1 MISIAARYRRL
12 ICPDQ
17 RRTLLERE
25 EKRAQLPAKL
35 PQSGKLLKWLSL
47 ASVTFLW
54 CGYPSRLVAQPQTA
68 QQIAQTD
75 AAEVRRKAADTEQT
89 STQLNASSP
98 RVAEPPDRLDAL
110 QGKTV
115 LRIEFEGVRRAR
127 LEPLPIE
134 LAQQSGKPL
143 NPTAVRDSL
152 RRLYATGV
160 YDTIAVESRREAGGV
175 ILIFSGQPRTF
186 IGLVSVIGAK
196 GANINSLLARASG
209 LTPGNRFTDAGL
221 VQAEEEMKKTLAAN
235 GWYQATIT
243 HTLTPHPAEQLVDIA
258 FTVNSRAQARTGD
271 VSVQGDSGLTLDE
284 FRRQARLR
292 AGHTVDRD
300 TSSRALGGMQKYYR
314 KNQRLEA
321 DVKLESQN
329 YVSAK
334 NDVDF
339 NFSANRGPIV
349 HVIVDGVS
357 LSDEKVRKLVPI
369 YEEGSV
375 DEDLLNEGNQH
386 LQNYYQRLGYFD
398 ARVRHEEKN
407 PSPDLVEILFTVH
420 LGARHRV
427 IKVSVDGNKYFDR
440 GTLEERLSVR
450 AHDAFSRQGV
460 YNQALIAQD
469 ISAIQAVYQN
479 NGFTQVKVTQE
490 IQDEDNNGQ
499 SPKRT
504 KQVGFSVVY
513 HIDEGPQERVHSVTL
528 VGTQR
533 IAQDLLIPLLNTA
546 AGQPLSPQNLAG
558 DREALLTYYLSRG
571 FEQADVEVS
580 QAVPHASTDTP
591 HPDETHTAP
600 GAVDVT
606 FRIHEGE
613 QVFLRRVITTGL
625 HYTHPK
631 TIARAI
637 TLKEGEPL
645 DETALVDTQRNLY
658 DLALFNEV
666 NPVIENPNGEEPRK
680 TVLLQT
686 TEARRWDIAYG
697 VGLEAQTGTVN
708 GSNNSNPNGTVG
720 ISPRVLLQVSRINLF
735 GRDQTASIRGNY
747 GLLEQRVDLVYQY
760 PHLFGNRNFSFSFN
774 GGYNN
779 SQDVITYSASKLEGS
794 LRLTEHFNGPE
805 QLFSKAN
812 TFIYQF
818 IYRRVKVDQNSIQV
832 PLDEIP
838 LLSEAVRVGGPS
850 FTWIRDTRD
859 APLDAHR
866 GTYTSFQ
873 EFISSAIFDSEAN
886 FNQVDVS
893 NSSYYTFDHDR
904 LVLARNTRYGQERA
918 YGQSVDELIP
928 LPERLYA
935 GGGNSHRGFG
945 VNSAGPRD
953 PQSGF
958 PIGGAGVF
966 VNSTELRMPPPTL
979 PLFGNTLSF
988 VLFHDMG
995 NAFRDSGDIWP
1006 SIARFRQP
1014 DRAGCRNLTPGPP
1027 SGKVTSTG
1035 TEGSCSFNYF
1045 SHAVGLGA
1053 RYHTPVGPVRL
1064 DFSWN
1069 LNPPI
1074 YPVTYDT
1081 VTDTNLTNPYVGEGS
1096 HFNFFFSLGQSF

>member
-1 MISIAARYRRL
+1 MSAQTPEGHPAPASPQSTLALPDAPQPNLPADPSASRPIAAGA
-12 ICPDQ
+12 PVP
-17 RRTLLERE
+17 
-25 EKRAQLPAKL
+25 PAETEAAE
-35 PQSGKLLKWLSL
+35 QDSL
-47 ASVTFLW
+47 
-54 CGYPSRLVAQPQTA
+54 PSRSSTRTGQSPGLL
-68 QQIAQTD
+68 
-75 AAEVRRKAADTEQT
+75 AAWE
-89 STQLNASSP
+89 
-98 RVAEPPDRLDAL
+98 
-110 QGKTV
+110 GKPV
-115 LRIEFEGVRRAR
+115 LRIEFQGVRETR
-127 LEPLPIE
+127 LAPLP
-134 LAQQSGKPL
+134 AQLPQQPGKPL
-143 NPTAVRDSL
+143 RAESVRGSL

-160 YDTIAVESRREAGGV
+160 YETIAVEGRLEADGV
-175 ILIFSGQPRTF
+175 VLIFRGEPRTF
-186 IGLVSVIGAK
+186 VGVVSVNGAK
-196 GANINSLLARASG
+196 GANTNSLLARTSR
-209 LTPGNRFTDAGL
+209 LTPGTRFTTAGL
-221 VQAEEEMKKTLAAN
+221 AQAEAGMLKALAAN
-235 GWYQATIT
+235 GWNEAKIT
-243 HTLTPHPAEQLVDIA
+243 HVLTPHPSEQLVDIA
-258 FTVNSRAQARTGD
+258 FTIISGNQARTG
-271 VSVQGDSGLTLDE
+271 SVVVHGDSGLTPEE
-284 FRRQARLR
+284 FRHYSRLKP
-292 AGHTVDRD
+292 GHTVDRD
-300 TSSRALGGMQKYYR
+300 TSSRALNGMQKYYR
-314 KNQRLEA
+314 KEQRLEA
-321 DVKLESQN
+321 DVKLESEN
-329 YVSAK
+329 YVQAK

-339 NFSANRGPIV
+339 QFTANRGPIV
-349 HVIVDGVS
+349 HVLVDGAN
-357 LSDEKVRKLVPI
+357 LSDDKVRKLVPI

-375 DEDLLNEGNQH
+375 DDDLLNEGNQH
-386 LQNYYQRLGYFD
+386 LQNYFQRLGYFD
-398 ARVRHEEKN
+398 VRVQHEEKTATAN
-407 PSPDLVEILFTVH
+407 LVEIVFHVQ

-427 IKVSVDGNKYFDR
+427 VKVSVDGNKYFNSA
-440 GTLEERLSVR
+440 TLEERLSVR
-450 AHDAFSRQGV
+450 AHDAFSRQGI

-469 ISAIQAVYQN
+469 VNALQAIYQS
-479 NGFTQVKVTQE
+479 NGFTQVKVTPQ
-490 IQDEDNNGQ
+490 IQDDDNHGQ
-499 SPKRT
+499 SHSRS
-504 KQVGFSVVY
+504 KQIGLAVTY
-513 HIDEGPQERVHSVTL
+513 HVEEGPQLRVRSVQL

-533 IAQDLLIPLLNTA
+533 ISRDLLTPLLNTA

-571 FEQADVEVS
+571 FDQADVEVS
-580 QAVPHASTDTP
+580 QANPPEKPQTDQPQT
-591 HPDETHTAP
+591 
-600 GAVDVT
+600 GANAQQAGNQPPNSVDVT
-606 FRIHEGE
+606 FHIYEGE

-625 HYTHPK
+625 HYTRPK
-631 TIARAI
+631 TIARAM

-645 DETALVDTQRNLY
+645 DETALTDTQRNLY

-666 NPVIENPNGEEPRK
+666 NPAIENPTGEEPRK

-686 TEARRWDIAYG
+686 TEARRWDISYG
-697 VGLEAQTGTVN
+697 AGFEAQTGTVN

-720 ISPRVLLQVSRINLF
+720 VSPRVLLQVSRINLF
-735 GRDQTASIRGNY
+735 GRDQTASVRGNY
-747 GLLEQRVDLVYQY
+747 GLLEQRIDLVYQY

-794 LRLTEHFNGPE
+794 LRLTQHFNGPE
-805 QLFSKAN
+805 QPLSKAN

-832 PLDEIP
+832 PLNEIP
-838 LLSEAVRVGGPS
+838 LLSQAVRVGGPS

-886 FNQVDVS
+886 FNQLDVS
-893 NSSYYTFDHDR
+893 NSSYYQFDHNR
-904 LVLARNTRYGQERA
+904 LVVARNTRYGQERA
-918 YGQSVDELIP
+918 YGQATDELIP

-966 VNSTELRMPPPTL
+966 INSTELRMPPPTL
-979 PLFGNTLSF
+979 PLVGNTVSF

-1006 SIARFRQP
+1006 SAARFRQP
-1014 DRAGCRNLTPGPP
+1014 DRAGCRDLTPGPP

-1035 TEGSCSFNYF
+1035 TEGACSFNYF
-1045 SHAVGLGA
+1045 SHALGLGA

-1074 YPVTYDT
+1074 YPVTYNT
-1081 VTDTNLTNPYVGEGS
+1081 VTDTNLATPYVGEGS